1 VHEFPFVCL
10 LKNSEV
16 KKREE
21 IPGGQTIRK
30 RKEKKKAH
38 GRGLMGPMQQLLQRH
53 NRVSFNACSVN
64 I

>member
-1 VHEFPFVCL
+1 MHEFPFVCL

-30 RKEKKKAH
+30 RKEKKKHTA
-38 GRGLMGPMQQLLQRH
+38 
-53 NRVSFNACSVN
+53 VV
-64 I
+64 